1 VNGRIALGFGAAGL
15 LLMGAFALWTGA
27 IVASAGDPCPAAVGP
42 GGGFESISAWPPG
55 LRCGSGAGETVVSS
69 IPFATAVIAGMAGTA
84 AFLVLLAIG
93 TEIRSL
99 RAGVRTRTVLAEPE
113 PEPPVPLEA
122 LGGTEP
128 QVRQPSEAALR
139 VLRDAA

>member
-15 LLMGAFALWTGA
+15 LLMAAFALWTGT
-27 IVASAGDPCPAAVGP
+27 IVASAGDPCPGAIGP

-55 LRCGSGAGETVVSS
+55 QRCDSGAGEAVVSA
-69 IPFATAVIAGMAGTA
+69 IPFATAAIAGLAGTA
-84 AFLVLLAIG
+84 AFLVLFGIG
-93 TEIRSL
+93 TEIVSL
-99 RAGVRTRTVLAEPE
+99 RAAVRPRTVLGEPE

-122 LGGTEP
+122 LEGAGAQAP
-128 QVRQPSEAALR
+128 QTSEAALR